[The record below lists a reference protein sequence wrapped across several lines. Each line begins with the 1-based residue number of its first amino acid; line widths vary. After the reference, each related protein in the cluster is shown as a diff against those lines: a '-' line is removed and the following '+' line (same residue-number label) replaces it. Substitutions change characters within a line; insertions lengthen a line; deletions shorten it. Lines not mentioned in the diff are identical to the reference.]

1 MRFLVTGA
9 TGYIGGRLVGRL
21 LGRGH
26 QVRVL
31 VREPGRIAGREWA
44 PRVEVVQGDLLRSDS
59 LDGVAESVDGAYYLV
74 HSMASGEDFAAQDRA
89 AAHAF
94 IRAAQGLRHTIYLG
108 GILPDTGTGGT
119 IHSAHLASRVEVGSI
134 LRDGLPATELRAG
147 PIIGSGSAS
156 FEMVR
161 YLTERLPVM
170 TAPRWILNPVRPI
183 AVRDILAYLCLCG
196 EGGEPLG
203 VMDVGTDPLTFR
215 DMMLEYA
222 RVRGLHRVILP
233 VPVLAPKL
241 AGLWVGVVTPIPNAM
256 ALPLVEGVLQPV
268 VGNTDRAHHLFPQVE
283 PLSYHEAVK
292 LALARIQEGRVAT
305 RWSGALGRGATHHF
319 EDREGI
325 AREERSRFVD
335 APPEAV
341 FRSFSTL
348 GGERGWRVWRRA
360 WELRGMLDK
369 LVGGPGLRRGR
380 RHPEEILPGEALDFW
395 RVEEVRPPH
404 LLRLR
409 AEMRLPGK
417 AWLQFEAV
425 PEDGGTRLVQTALF
439 APRGMWGALYWYGS
453 FPIHRFIF
461 SDMVDAVARDAL
473 QYARPEAATALD
485 RPSGGG
491 SPAHHGPDLPT
502 PPTGPRTV

>member
-31 VREPGRIAGREWA
+31 VREPSRITGREWA
-44 PRVEVVQGDLLRSDS
+44 PKVEVVQGDLLRPES
-59 LDGVAESVDGAYYLV
+59 LEGAADGVDGAFYLV
-74 HSMASGEDFAAQDRA
+74 HSMASGEDFASQDRA
-89 AAHAF
+89 AANAF
-94 IRAAQGLRHTIYLG
+94 VEAVRGLRHLVYLG
-108 GILPDTGTGGT
+108 GILPDTGEGGV

-134 LRDGLPATELRAG
+134 LRARLPTTELRAG

-183 AVRDILAYLCLCG
+183 AVRDILAYLCLAG
-196 EGGEPLG
+196 ERGEALG
-203 VMDVGTDPLTFR
+203 VMDVGTDPLTFK
-215 DMMLEYA
+215 DMMMEYA
-222 RVRGLHRVILP
+222 RVRGLRRVILP
-233 VPVLAPKL
+233 VPVLAPRL

-268 VGNTDRAHHLFPQVE
+268 VGDTTRARALFPEVE
-283 PLSYHEAVK
+283 PLSYRAAVE
-292 LALARIQEGRVAT
+292 LALTRIREGRVAT
-305 RWSGALGRGATHHF
+305 RWSGALGRGATNRF
-319 EDREGI
+319 EDREGV
-325 AREERSRFVD
+325 AREERTRFVN
-335 APPEAV
+335 APAEAV

-348 GGERGWRVWRRA
+348 GGERGWLVWRWA
-360 WELRGMLDK
+360 WELRGFLDA

-380 RHPEEILPGEALDFW
+380 RDPLEILPGEALDFW

-425 PEDGGTRLVQTALF
+425 PENGGTRLVQTALF

-453 FPIHRFIF
+453 FPFHRFIF
-461 SDMVDAVARDAL
+461 SAMVDALARDAL
-473 QYARPEAATALD
+473 RYARDEAGPAPAG
-485 RPSGGG
+485 PSSDEPVVPGDPGHPT
-491 SPAHHGPDLPT
+491 SPQ
-502 PPTGPRTV
+502 GPRTV